1 MFLPIFIKKSVL
13 VLLLIYSLYSLINTF
28 FSIHSNVLQK
38 DAEYKDKILG
48 LKDEK
53 NELEK
58 KLITIN
64 SDDFV
69 EKEARSRLN
78 MKKEGEEV
86 YLVSSNEA
94 KKAEEIKYMET
105 VPVISKNHSNF
116 DKWMEILF

>member
-94 KKAEEIKYMET
+94 KKAEEVKYMET